1 MTLEAT
7 LTELDILSDVISPNR
22 ATLEPEVARAIL
34 KWKFSAKSVARMNQL
49 AERNNSGKITTD
61 ERDELERFLRVGS
74 LIDIVQ
80 AKARLSLRDA
90 KDG

>member
-1 MTLEAT
+1 MTQAPT

-22 ATLEPEVARAIL
+22 ATLEPEVARTIL

-49 AERNNSGKITTD
+49 AERNNSGKITTE